1 MDNLPTYKLGDILSY
16 EQPTNYIVE
25 STEYDDSYPTPVL
38 TAGKSFILGYTNETK
53 GVYDKLPVIIFDD
66 FTTASQFV
74 DFKFKVK
81 SSAMKILSCNE
92 EIADIKYMYYLMQ
105 ITHIQSD
112 THKRYWISDYSKV
125 PVSLP
130 PLAIQHAIVARIE
143 ALFAELDKAAEHLR
157 TAQQQIKTYRQAVLN
172 HWLNNDDGKWEMV
185 KLKDCTKKIF
195 AGGDVPKNNFS
206 EIKTEKYRIPIY
218 ANAVKQKGLY
228 GYTDVSRVNEPC
240 VTIAGRG
247 SGTGHTEIRE
257 EPFFPIVRLIVII
270 PSDNLNNSFLKYMV
284 DSKTMAI
291 TGSAIPQLTVPTV
304 EEYEFS
310 LPPLAEQQRIVQ
322 EIESRLSRA
331 TASETY
337 IENALQQAE
346 ALRQSIL
353 KKAFSGEF
361 VSTSSTTTFLPNSA
375 TTFLPDSTTNEAVP
389 EPVEGTVAEAMKGTT
404 VASTGSAT
412 KLRNKDL

>member
-1 MDNLPTYKLGDILSY
+1 MPTYPTYKLGDVAEIINGKNQKEVVSPQGKYPIYGSGGIIGWATGYLCKENSTIIGRKGTIDSPIFVNRKFWNVDTAFGI
-16 EQPTNYIVE
+16 QPSE
-25 STEYDDSYPTPVL
+25 KVL
-38 TAGKSFILGYTNETK
+38 PRYLFFFCKSF
-53 GVYDKLPVIIFDD
+53 
-66 FTTASQFV
+66 
-74 DFKFKVK
+74 DFKKLDK
-81 SSAMKILSCNE
+81 STTIPSLAKRDL
-92 EIADIKYMYYLMQ
+92 LQ
-105 ITHIQSD
+105 IPI
-112 THKRYWISDYSKV
+112 
-125 PVSLP
+125 PLP
-130 PLAIQHAIVARIE
+130 PLATQHAIVTRIE
-143 ALFAELDKAAEHLR
+143 TLFAELDKAVQHLR

-172 HWLNNDDGKWEMV
+172 HWLNNDEGKWEMV

-310 LPPLAEQQRIVQ
+310 LPPLAEQQRIVK
-322 EIESRLSRA
+322 EIESRLSQA

-353 KKAFSGEF
+353 KKAFSGEL
-361 VSTSSTTTFLPNSA
+361 V
-375 TTFLPDSTTNEAVP
+375 
-389 EPVEGTVAEAMKGTT
+389 
-404 VASTGSAT
+404 
-412 KLRNKDL
+412 

>member
-1 MDNLPTYKLGDILSY
+1 MSTYPTYKLGDVAEIINGKNQKEVVSPQGKYPIYGSGGIIGWATDYLCKENSTIIGRKGTIDSPIFVNRKFWNVDTAFGI
-16 EQPTNYIVE
+16 QPSE
-25 STEYDDSYPTPVL
+25 KVL
-38 TAGKSFILGYTNETK
+38 PRYLFFFCKSF
-53 GVYDKLPVIIFDD
+53 
-66 FTTASQFV
+66 
-74 DFKFKVK
+74 DFKKLDK
-81 SSAMKILSCNE
+81 STTIPSLAKRDL
-92 EIADIKYMYYLMQ
+92 LQ
-105 ITHIQSD
+105 IPI
-112 THKRYWISDYSKV
+112 
-125 PVSLP
+125 PLP
-130 PLAIQHAIVARIE
+130 PLATQHAIVSRIE
-143 ALFAELDKAAEHLR
+143 TLFAELDKGVEHLC

-172 HWLNNDDGKWEMV
+172 HWLNNDEGKWEMV

-206 EIKTEKYRIPIY
+206 ETKTEKYRIPIY

-310 LPPLAEQQRIVQ
+310 LPPLAEQQRIVA
-322 EIESRLSRA
+322 EIESRLSQA

-353 KKAFSGEF
+353 KKAFSGE
-361 VSTSSTTTFLPNSA
+361 LI
-375 TTFLPDSTTNEAVP
+375 
-389 EPVEGTVAEAMKGTT
+389 
-404 VASTGSAT
+404 
-412 KLRNKDL
+412 